1 MQTEDYPDSDIKAEM
16 QRLNTLYDEYTK
28 KYGLISSRANNMAF
42 SRDSSYSLL
51 SSLEVLDE
59 DGNLERKADIFFKRT
74 VKAHKPVTSVDT
86 ATEALAVS
94 MGEKAE
100 VDMDYMRELTGKSLN
115 PLYENNRYSEQK
127 YLTADEYLSGNVRE
141 KLETAQKSAAVNPDT
156 YSINVQALERVQPE
170 PLTASE
176 ISVRLGATW
185 IPPEIIQQFVF
196 EFLGTP
202 RYAQWKMQLHYSPY
216 TSEWHQYQSVSH
228 LRY

>member
-1 MQTEDYPDSDIKAEM
+1 M

-100 VDMDYMRELTGKSLN
+100 VDMDYMCE
-115 PLYENNRYSEQK
+115 
-127 YLTADEYLSGNVRE
+127 
-141 KLETAQKSAAVNPDT
+141 
-156 YSINVQALERVQPE
+156 
-170 PLTASE
+170 
-176 ISVRLGATW
+176 
-185 IPPEIIQQFVF
+185 
-196 EFLGTP
+196 
-202 RYAQWKMQLHYSPY
+202 
-216 TSEWHQYQSVSH
+216 
-228 LRY
+228 